1 MIFSLAG
8 LKFKTLAE
16 SATIHPKRLS
26 SAFKFCCAKCRVEY
40 KLIMDIVTW
49 KQWCSQDALQFHVAA
64 VKLPWNHELWSALIC
79 TDFNT
84 LPTERK
90 CMPNGNQIRIFDL
103 WDINCHS
110 WKQHPKKGSMIHRK
124 GYIKINH
131 THTQIKEW
139 FVVKIPLEFEM
150 IIQIANKKHPCVFI
164 VSLNLQLMKHYSW
177 AGCTQRATHVREEG
191 WIPSRE
197 SSNYS
202 TSQVLERYISLGL
215 PYINELSSTCSTTP
229 ASRFLVPRVLLLW
242 RCFFLIKALPPIF
255 IPWRGQCGS
264 VSSNFPPPLMTF
276 PVPSSSSQPLE
287 KSFAS
292 PKGLRCFVFLHQSV
306 EQEYEQ
312 EYE

>member
-79 TDFNT
+79 TDFNPSPPRGSACQMAT
-84 LPTERK
+84 KSGSLISETSIVIPGNNIRK
-90 CMPNGNQIRIFDL
+90 KE
-103 WDINCHS
+103 S
-110 WKQHPKKGSMIHRK
+110 WSIAKATSRSI
-124 GYIKINH
+124 

-139 FVVKIPLEFEM
+139 FVVKIPLRVRNDYPNCKQKTPMRLHCSIESSTHET
-150 IIQIANKKHPCVFI
+150 
-164 VSLNLQLMKHYSW
+164 SLLSW
-177 AGCTQRATHVREEG
+177 MHSATHVREEG

-255 IPWRGQCGS
+255 IPWRGQWGS